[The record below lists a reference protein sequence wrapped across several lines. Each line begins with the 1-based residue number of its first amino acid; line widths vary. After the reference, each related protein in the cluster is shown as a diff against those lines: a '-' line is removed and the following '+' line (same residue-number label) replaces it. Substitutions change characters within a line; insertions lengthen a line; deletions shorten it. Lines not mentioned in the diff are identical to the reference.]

1 MLSLSLPLSL
11 VVSGTPGWQ
20 FSRLTGRIRAG
31 ENGAMG
37 ECSLKG
43 EKKRVKAKT
52 AKDRRRPASA
62 PSLRRRQS
70 ARTGPAGPLAPDPGQ
85 RVAAA
90 ALQQE
95 TEMFM
100 DLVNA
105 QPVGIYRIRVFARK
119 KWRPEAWSQPGSA
132 PYCVELASERF
143 CQILG
148 VSRREFQGA
157 PGIVEG
163 LVHPEDKDGW
173 VRRNTEAN
181 ERLIPFE
188 WEGRLVIDGRETWVH
203 LESLP
208 RPLADGDVLWTGF
221 LQDISE
227 HKRAQR
233 RLRESEKRY
242 EILAS
247 ISPVGIFHTDA
258 AGSTTYVNPAWC
270 RIAGMDADQALGL
283 GWLRAVHPDDRQR
296 LGRGWREA
304 SSRQQASSDDYR
316 LLRAD
321 GSLAWV
327 MGRAVPEFDAE
338 GRIVGYVGTIT
349 DITERKRAEQRL
361 HESEERLRLLSDHL
375 PGGMVYQIDSGPD
388 GRERRLT
395 YLSAGVEKLHGVPAA
410 DMLRDPMLLYAQLSP
425 QDAEKVARL
434 EAEAAAGMRP
444 FRAEAQVRLPSGEVR
459 WRLFI
464 SAPHRQ
470 DDGRLIWDGVEVDI
484 EDNKRATAERE
495 KMQSLFLQS
504 QKMESIGRLAGGV
517 AHELNNMLE
526 VILIQAEM
534 AMSGLPS
541 GHPLQAGLQAIDQA
555 AGRSAELTRQ
565 LLAFARRQAANPR
578 RIDLNESV
586 AGSLDMLRRL
596 VGEDKALEW
605 RPGKDLSPVLIDP
618 QQLMQVLTN
627 LCLNARDAI
636 AGVGRITLATSRLR
650 LDKAACAAWPDA
662 VPGEYARLEVS
673 DSGCGMP
680 SEVQAQIFEPF
691 YTTKPLGCGTGLGL
705 PAVYGIIQQNHGFI
719 TVDSA
724 PGRGSTFA
732 LLLPLQEGDVAAEE
746 APARWSGEL
755 RGSETV
761 LVVEDEPAILEIV
774 ELLLRQ
780 TGYEVLAAGSPGAAL
795 RLAAE
800 RGNAIDL
807 LLTDLVMPEM
817 DGRELARRLEAGRPG
832 LKRLFMSGHAA
843 DIVAD
848 HGLTDGE
855 ANFIA
860 KPFTMDQLL
869 AKVRETL
876 GKG

>member
-1 MLSLSLPLSL
+1 M
-11 VVSGTPGWQ
+11 
-20 FSRLTGRIRAG
+20 
-31 ENGAMG
+31 
-37 ECSLKG
+37 
-43 EKKRVKAKT
+43 
-52 AKDRRRPASA
+52 
-62 PSLRRRQS
+62 
-70 ARTGPAGPLAPDPGQ
+70 
-85 RVAAA
+85 AAA

-105 QPVGIYRIRVFARK
+105 QPVGIYRIRVFSKRR
-119 KWRPEAWSQPGSA
+119 WQPGAWSVPRSA

-148 VSRREFQGA
+148 VSRGEFEGA
-157 PGIVEG
+157 PGVIEG
-163 LVHPEDKDGW
+163 LVHPGDKGEW
-173 VRRNTEAN
+173 VRRNIEAN
-181 ERLIPFE
+181 ERLIPFA
-188 WEGRLVIDGRETWVH
+188 WEGRLVIGGRETWVH
-203 LESLP
+203 IESLP

-227 HKRAQR
+227 HKRSQR

-242 EILAS
+242 ENLAS
-247 ISPVGIFHTDA
+247 ILPVGIFHTDA
-258 AGSTTYVNPAWC
+258 AGATTYVNPAWC
-270 RIAGMDADQALGL
+270 RIAGMDAGQAMGL
-283 GWLRAVHPDDRQR
+283 GWLRAVHPDDRKR
-296 LGRGWREA
+296 LAQGWQEA

-316 LLRAD
+316 LLRPD
-321 GSLAWV
+321 GSVAWV
-327 MGRAVPEFDAE
+327 MGRATPEFDAE

-349 DITERKRAEQRL
+349 DITERKRTEQRL
-361 HESEERLRLLSDHL
+361 HESEERLRLLSDNL

-388 GRERRLT
+388 GSERRLT

-410 DMLRDPMLLYAQLSP
+410 DIMRDAALIYGQIVSE
-425 QDAEKVARL
+425 DAEKAARL
-434 EAEAAAGMRP
+434 ESEAVAAMRP
-444 FRAEAQVRLPSGEVR
+444 FSAEVRVRLPAGEVR
-459 WRLFI
+459 WRLFT

-470 DDGRLIWDGVEVDI
+470 ADGRLIWDGIEIDI
-484 EDNKRATAERE
+484 DDSKRTAAERE
-495 KMQSLFLQS
+495 KLHSLLLNS

-526 VILIQAEM
+526 VILIHAGM
-534 AMSGLPS
+534 AMSGLPP
-541 GHPLQAGLQAIDQA
+541 GHALQAGLQAIDQA
-555 AGRSAELTRQ
+555 ANRSAELTRQ

-578 RIDLNESV
+578 LIDLNEAV

-596 VGEDKALEW
+596 VGEDKSLEW
-605 RPGKDLSPVLIDP
+605 RPRDGLGPVLIDP
-618 QQLMQVLTN
+618 QQLLQVLTN

-636 AGVGRITLATSRLR
+636 VGVGRVTLATGRIL
-650 LDKAACAAWPDA
+650 LDEAACAAWPDVA
-662 VPGEYARLEVS
+662 PGEYARLEVS

-680 SEVQAQIFEPF
+680 CEVRERIFDPF
-691 YTTKPLGCGTGLGL
+691 FTTKPLGRGTGLGL
-705 PAVYGIIQQNHGFI
+705 PAVYGIVQQNRGVI

-732 LLLPLQEGDVAAEE
+732 VLLPLQAGAAAPEE
-746 APARWSGEL
+746 APARRSGDL

-800 RGNAIDL
+800 RVGAIDL

-817 DGRELARRLEAGRPG
+817 DGRELARRLEASRPG

-843 DIVAD
+843 DIVAE
-848 HGLTDGE
+848 HGLSDAE

-860 KPFTMDQLL
+860 KPFTMDQML

>member
-1 MLSLSLPLSL
+1 M
-11 VVSGTPGWQ
+11 
-20 FSRLTGRIRAG
+20 G
-31 ENGAMG
+31 EN
-37 ECSLKG
+37 STQTR
-43 EKKRVKAKT
+43 KRAVKPGTKN
-52 AKDRRRPASA
+52 DRRGPASA
-62 PSLRRRQS
+62 PK
-70 ARTGPAGPLAPDPGQ
+70 ARKGSVHLLHADPGQ
-85 RVAAA
+85 KVAAA

-95 TEMFM
+95 TEMFL
-100 DLVNA
+100 DLVNT
-105 QPVGIYRIRVFARK
+105 QPVGIYRIRVFSRR
-119 KWRPEAWSQPGSA
+119 KWRPGAWSLPDSA

-148 VSRREFQGA
+148 VSRRKFEDT
-157 PGIVEG
+157 PGIVED
-163 LVHPEDKDGW
+163 LVHPEDKSEW

-181 ERLIPFE
+181 ERLVPFE
-188 WEGRLVIDGRETWVH
+188 WEGRLVINGREAWVH
-203 LESLP
+203 FESLP

-227 HKRAQR
+227 HRQSQR

-242 EILAS
+242 ETLAS
-247 ISPVGIFHTDA
+247 ILPVGIFHTDA
-258 AGSTTYVNPAWC
+258 AGATTYMNPAWC
-270 RIAGMDADQALGL
+270 RIAGMDAGQALGF
-283 GWLRAVHPDDRQR
+283 GWLRAVHPDDRER
-296 LGRGWREA
+296 LRQGWQEA

-316 LLRAD
+316 LLRPD
-321 GSLAWV
+321 GTIAWV
-327 MGRAVPEFDAE
+327 MGRAVPESDAE

-349 DITERKRAEQRL
+349 DITERKLAEGRL
-361 HESEERLRLLSDHL
+361 HESEERLRLLSDNL

-410 DMLRDPMLLYAQLSP
+410 DMMRNAALLYAQLSP

-434 EAEAAAGMRP
+434 EAEAVAAMRP
-444 FRAEAQVRLPSGEVR
+444 FSVEAQVHLPSGEVR

-470 DDGRLIWDGVEVDI
+470 DDGRLIWDGIEVDI
-484 EDNKRATAERE
+484 EDNKRAAAERE
-495 KMQSLFLQS
+495 KLQALLLHS
-504 QKMESIGRLAGGV
+504 QKMDSIGRLAGGV
-517 AHELNNMLE
+517 AHDLNNMLE
-526 VILIQAEM
+526 VILIHAEM
-534 AMSGLPS
+534 AMNGLPP
-541 GHPLQAGLQAIDQA
+541 GHPLHAGLKAIDQA

-578 RIDLNESV
+578 LIDLNDTV
-586 AGSLDMLRRL
+586 AASLGMLKRL

-605 RPGKDLSPVLIDP
+605 RPGDGLGPVFIDP

-636 AGVGRITLATSRLR
+636 AGVGRVTLATSRVL
-650 LDKAACAAWPDA
+650 LDEAACAPWPDA
-662 VPGEYARLEVS
+662 APGEYARLAVG

-680 SEVQAQIFEPF
+680 PEVQAQIFEPF
-691 YTTKPLGCGTGLGL
+691 YTTKPLGRGTGLGL
-705 PAVYGIIQQNHGFI
+705 SAVYGIVQQNHGFI

-732 LLLPLQEGDVAAEE
+732 ILLPLQAGAAAPEE
-746 APARWSGEL
+746 APARRSGDL
-755 RGSETV
+755 RGSETI

-774 ELLLRQ
+774 DLLLKQ
-780 TGYEVLAAGSPGAAL
+780 MGYEVLAAGSPGEAL
-795 RLAAE
+795 RLAEE

-817 DGRELARRLEAGRPG
+817 DGRELARRLEAGHPG
-832 LKRLFMSGHAA
+832 MKRLFMSGHAA
-843 DIVAD
+843 DIIAD
-848 HGLTDGE
+848 HGLADGE

-860 KPFTMDQLL
+860 KPFSMEQLL
-869 AKVRETL
+869 SKVRETR